1 MFEKASRLKL
11 RFTYCGQISVEDLW
25 DLTPKQLDE
34 LYSDLATKKKQ
45 LATESLIEPRKANS
59 EVDLRIELVK
69 HVFEVKKAEADARR
83 TAAAQAERR
92 QKILEVMHRKD
103 EEGLLGKSMEE
114 LEAMLIAEDTAPKP

>member
-11 RFTYCGQISVEDLW
+11 RFTYYGQISVEDLW
-25 DLTPKQLDE
+25 DLAPKQLDE
-34 LYSDLATKKKQ
+34 LYADLATKKKQ
-45 LATESLIEPRKANS
+45 LATESLIEPRKANG

-92 QKILEVMHRKD
+92 QKILEVMHRKA
-103 EEGLLGKSMEE
+103 EEGLLGKSMNE

>member
-25 DLTPKQLDE
+25 DLTPKQLDL

-45 LATESLIEPRKANS
+45 LATESLIEPREANS
-59 EVDLRIELVK
+59 EIDLRIELVK

-83 TAAAQAERR
+83 IAAAQAERR

-114 LEAMLIAEDTAPKP
+114 LEAMLIAEGASKP

>member
-11 RFTYCGQISVEDLW
+11 RFTYYGQISVEDLW
-25 DLTPKQLDE
+25 DLTPKQLDL

-45 LATESLIEPRKANS
+45 LATESLIEPREANS
-59 EVDLRIELVK
+59 EIDLRIDLVK

-83 TAAAQAERR
+83 AAAAQAERR